1 MDRSEL
7 CTLKEAHS
15 FLGGISEKSIR
26 TNNDIRRIHIKN
38 KVMYLKEDLEKYKKE
53 LELRKSIRIN
63 HISYQKK
70 RVDVDTEKYSTA
82 YQLSKILYWNSVT
95 IDSILKK
102 ENLKFESWNN
112 ARFYLKK
119 DALEVLNKY
128 VLQKKRS
135 SKRSN

>member
-26 TNNDIRRIHIKN
+26 TNNDIRRINIKN

-119 DALEVLNKY
+119 EALEVLNKY